1 MQDQI
6 YSIIDELKSGKYP
19 EDKLSTVL
27 KDLGSLS
34 DEMEMETLFILG
46 DALVQSGA
54 IEEAETVFQH
64 LHSHVE
70 HDDEVLAYLIDI
82 YIADGKLDEAL
93 SLINQAPKTKTVL
106 MLKAEIFQQLN
117 MNDVSIRLIH
127 EAKALEDEPILDY
140 ALAEIHYQDGDF
152 QEALL
157 YYQSL
162 LNQNINEM
170 NGVNFDLR
178 AAELYMNQ
186 IELEEAKSHFDKVD
200 EKFYSN
206 DDFYRKALLEYQLQ
220 AYETAK
226 NLLNKVIDNE
236 PYYINAYILLM
247 NVHETEHDLDAAK
260 SLLEQ
265 YLSQDD
271 TNPLVYF
278 HLGRLNYRL
287 GASDNA
293 IDAFKH
299 AIALDQDYDDAYLML
314 FETLLKT
321 DRTDEIGSLEGSLDT
336 HALSGE
342 SLYLLAKIE
351 QVNENDPSAL
361 KYYQDAAK
369 LIGESLE
376 FYTDYYEYLTEIS
389 HPSKIEVLD
398 KLIALDPTNADW
410 QFERERLEGEEDQL

>member
-19 EDKLSTVL
+19 ENKLSEV
-27 KDLGSLS
+27 LS
-34 DEMEMETLFILG
+34 DLNKFEDDMELETLFILG
-46 DALVQSGA
+46 DTLVQFGF
-54 IEEAETVFQH
+54 IKEAETVFHH

-70 HDDEVLAYLIDI
+70 HDDEVLAYLTDI
-82 YIADGKLDEAL
+82 YISDGRLDEAL

-127 EAKALEDEPILDY
+127 EAKAIEDEPILDY
-140 ALAEIHYQDGDF
+140 ALAEIYYEDGDF
-152 QEALL
+152 QEALRH
-157 YYQSL
+157 YQAL
-162 LNQNINEM
+162 LDQGIDEL
-170 NGVNFDLR
+170 NGVHFNLR
-178 AAELYMNQ
+178 AAELHMNQ

-200 EKFYSN
+200 EKFYLN

-220 AYETAK
+220 SYETAK
-226 NLLNKVIDNE
+226 ILLNKVIDNE

-247 NVHETEHDLDAAK
+247 NVHETEHDLEAAK
-260 SLLEQ
+260 ILLEN
-265 YLSQDD
+265 YLKQDD
-271 TNPLVYF
+271 TNPLIFF
-278 HLGRLNYRL
+278 HLGRINYRL
-287 GASDNA
+287 GSEDSA
-293 IDAFKH
+293 IDAFRR

-321 DRTDEIGSLEGSLDT
+321 DRTDEISAFAGNLDT

-351 QVNENDPSAL
+351 QENENDTAAL
-361 KYYQDAAK
+361 KYYQDAEK

-376 FYTDYYEYLTEIS
+376 FYNDYYEYLTEIS
-389 HPSKIEVLD
+389 HPSKTEILD
-398 KLIALDPTNADW
+398 KLIMLDPSNVDW
-410 QFERERLEGEEDQL
+410 QFEKERLEGEEDQL

>member
-6 YSIIDELKSGKYP
+6 YSIIDDLKTGKYP
-19 EDKLSTVL
+19 EDKLSEVL
-27 KDLGSLS
+27 NNLEQLS
-34 DEMEMETLFILG
+34 EEMELETLFILG
-46 DALVQSGA
+46 DTLVQAGA
-54 IEEAETVFQH
+54 INEAERIFHH

-70 HDDEVLAYLIDI
+70 HDDEVLAYLTDI

-93 SLINQAPKTKTVL
+93 SLTNQAPKTKTVL
-106 MLKAEIFQQLN
+106 MLKAEVFQQLN
-117 MNDVSIRLIH
+117 MNDVSIKLIH
-127 EAKALEDEPILDY
+127 EAKAIEDEPILDY
-140 ALAEIHYQDGDF
+140 ALAEIHYQEGDF
-152 QEALL
+152 QEALRF
-157 YYQSL
+157 YEAL
-162 LNQNINEM
+162 LNQGIDEL
-170 NGVNFDLR
+170 NGVNFNLR

-200 EKFYSN
+200 EKIYSN
-206 DDFYRKALLEYQLQ
+206 DDFYRRALLEYQLQ
-220 AYETAK
+220 SYESAK

-260 SLLEQ
+260 ELLEK
-265 YLSQDD
+265 YLGQDD
-271 TNPLVYF
+271 TNPLIYF
-278 HLGRLNYRL
+278 HLGRINYRL
-287 GASDNA
+287 GSADSA
-293 IDAFKH
+293 IDSFKQ

-321 DRTDEIGSLEGSLDT
+321 DRTEEIETFRNDLDP

-351 QVNENDPSAL
+351 QENENDSSAL

-389 HPSKIEVLD
+389 HPSKTKILD
-398 KLIALDPTNADW
+398 KLIELDPSNIDW
-410 QFERERLEGEEDQL
+410 QFEKERLDGEEDQL

>member
-19 EDKLSTVL
+19 EDKITSVL
-27 KDLGSLS
+27 NGLDRLN
-34 DEMEMETLFILG
+34 DDMELETLFILG
-46 DALVQSGA
+46 DTLVQAGF
-54 IEEAETVFQH
+54 IGEAEVIFQH

-70 HDDEVLAYLIDI
+70 HDDEVLAYLTDI
-82 YIADGKLDEAL
+82 YIADGRLDEAL

-127 EAKALEDEPILDY
+127 EAKAIEDEPILDY
-140 ALAEIHYQDGDF
+140 ALAEIYYQDGDF
-152 QEALL
+152 QEALR
-157 YYQSL
+157 YYQAL
-162 LNQNINEM
+162 LDQGIEEL

-186 IELEEAKSHFDKVD
+186 IELEEAKAHFDKVD

-220 AYETAK
+220 AYESAK
-226 NLLNKVIDNE
+226 NLLDKVIENE

-247 NVHETEHDLDAAK
+247 NVHETEHDLEAAK
-260 SLLEQ
+260 TLLEQ

-271 TNPLVYF
+271 TNPLIYF
-278 HLGRLNYRL
+278 HLGRINYRL
-287 GASDNA
+287 GAADSA
-293 IDAFKH
+293 IVAFKQ
-299 AIALDQDYDDAYLML
+299 AVSLDQDYDDAYLML

-321 DRTDEIGSLEGSLDT
+321 DRTDEISAFEGSLDT

-351 QVNENDPSAL
+351 QQNENDTAAL
-361 KYYQDAAK
+361 KHYQDAAK

-376 FYTDYYEYLTEIS
+376 FYTDYYEYLSEIS
-389 HPSKIEVLD
+389 HPSKTEVLD
-398 KLIALDPTNADW
+398 KLISLDPTNADW
-410 QFERERLEGEEDQL
+410 QFEKERLENEEDQL